1 MQHIKVLISR
11 GLHPVSRVHFLTG
24 IMSYLSSPLWLLFL
38 LAGLSMVLFR
48 EFIPPQYFG
57 QTYSLFPN
65 WPVFDKYGTIGLFVL
80 SMAMLLVPKFWGW
93 RRILKVMPGKW
104 QNGRRLR
111 ICAVSMERG
120 QKPGAGNRGVD
131 FNGTG
136 DDAVS
141 EQIRV

>member
-80 SMAMLLVPKFWGW
+80 SMAMLLVPKFLGLAAYLKGNAGKMAERTAFADMCDLHGTRAKAWGW
-93 RRILKVMPGKW
+93 KSW
-104 QNGRRLR
+104 CRL
-111 ICAVSMERG
+111 
-120 QKPGAGNRGVD
+120 
-131 FNGTG
+131 
-136 DDAVS
+136 
-141 EQIRV
+141 